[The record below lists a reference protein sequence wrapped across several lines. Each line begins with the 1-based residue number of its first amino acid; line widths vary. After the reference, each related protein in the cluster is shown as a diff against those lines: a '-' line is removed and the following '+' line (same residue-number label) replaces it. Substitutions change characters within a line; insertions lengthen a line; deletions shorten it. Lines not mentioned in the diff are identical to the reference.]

1 MKIPIFSPLR
11 FVYGLI
17 ALLVL
22 ASCNYEPDKENFYTF
37 TGEMVADY
45 LENRPER
52 FSEFIK
58 ILERA
63 DKMDLLDTYGSFT
76 CFAPTNRAVEEY
88 LALYNLSSVEELSAK
103 QCDTIANSHLINRAY
118 FTTDMTAGVISTPN
132 QFDRY
137 LSISFVVADSLSGT
151 MAYFINKQSQI
162 VLRDDSVEN
171 GVVHTIDKVIRPS
184 NSLLPELMR
193 EDTTIRLFYEAMVL
207 TTFDDSLLLY
217 MDYDYVQPKLVLH
230 YTSHVNRETAIA
242 PKYRKYG
249 YTGFVEPDEV
259 YRQKGINNMN
269 DLIAYAKKVYDEVY
283 PQDANLYDD
292 DFTHPKNPLNRFVAY
307 HFMPRTGYYN
317 KLTTTLCLITSI
329 IDPIEFY
336 ETMCPNTMFKISGTT
351 GLYMNRRVDN
361 KFNIRGALIQ
371 PPGLSSTDQNAINGT
386 YHYIDDILAYSK
398 EVEEIVFNTRFRF
411 DTGALFPE
419 FMTNNVRHNQDRQ
432 NYYFPNGYTEKAELT
447 SETKFIYRYQHE
459 NYDCHQGDEINFLG
473 QYDITITLPPVPE
486 GTYEIRLG
494 YTALP
499 TRGISQMYVDGEPT
513 GIPVDLRIG
522 ATDPKIGW
530 IADERTDDNGVQND
544 KDMRNHKA
552 MKAPDSMRRLNGNV
566 YVVFRTESWLF
577 RRILVTKYLTQ
588 EPHTLRFRNVID
600 DLDAEFMFDYIEIV
614 PKSVYDS
621 EEGEDRH

>member
-1 MKIPIFSPLR
+1 M
-11 FVYGLI
+11 
-17 ALLVL
+17 
-22 ASCNYEPDKENFYTF
+22 
-37 TGEMVADY
+37 
-45 LENRPER
+45 
-52 FSEFIK
+52 
-58 ILERA
+58 
-63 DKMDLLDTYGSFT
+63 LDTYGSFT

-88 LALYNLSSVEELSAK
+88 LALYNLSSVEELSDK

-118 FTTDMTAGVISTPN
+118 FTTDMTDGVISTPN

-371 PPGLSSTDQNAINGT
+371 PRIEQHRPECYQRHLSLHRRHFGLFKRSRGNCVQYAFSFRYRSFVSGIYDQQC
-386 YHYIDDILAYSK
+386 S
-398 EVEEIVFNTRFRF
+398 
-411 DTGALFPE
+411 P
-419 FMTNNVRHNQDRQ
+419 
-432 NYYFPNGYTEKAELT
+432 
-447 SETKFIYRYQHE
+447 
-459 NYDCHQGDEINFLG
+459 
-473 QYDITITLPPVPE
+473 
-486 GTYEIRLG
+486 
-494 YTALP
+494 
-499 TRGISQMYVDGEPT
+499 
-513 GIPVDLRIG
+513 
-522 ATDPKIGW
+522 
-530 IADERTDDNGVQND
+530 
-544 KDMRNHKA
+544 
-552 MKAPDSMRRLNGNV
+552 
-566 YVVFRTESWLF
+566 
-577 RRILVTKYLTQ
+577 
-588 EPHTLRFRNVID
+588 
-600 DLDAEFMFDYIEIV
+600 
-614 PKSVYDS
+614 
-621 EEGEDRH
+621 